1 MHKCSCL
8 HNVALWLFIK
18 IELIVILQEKEQ
30 RRQDL
35 MAAKVLEARKK
46 EEVYKSTWTV
56 LDALALK

>member
-1 MHKCSCL
+1 
-8 HNVALWLFIK
+8 
-18 IELIVILQEKEQ
+18 LIVILQEKEQ